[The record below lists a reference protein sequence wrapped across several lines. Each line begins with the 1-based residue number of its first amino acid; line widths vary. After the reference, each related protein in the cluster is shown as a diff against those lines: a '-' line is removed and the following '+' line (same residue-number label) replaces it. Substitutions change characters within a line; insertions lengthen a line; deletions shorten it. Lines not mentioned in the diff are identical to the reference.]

1 MAPKT
6 LDDSKILGPWLTW
19 QRPVTFV
26 LDGLVF
32 LVDVAARLAGLPHP
46 EVPMKYHSN
55 DHRCCPWLMADECTR

>member
-1 MAPKT
+1 M
-6 LDDSKILGPWLTW
+6 
-19 QRPVTFV
+19 

-55 DHRCCPWLMADECTR
+55 DHRCCPWLMVDECTSQLFLRHVKDKV